1 MNSRLAQTKQ
11 VRKTAVDLM
20 ATASAEDK
28 TAIQKQVSEL
38 DANWENGTK
47 ASKTRSVRL
56 DDALVQAEALH
67 RSVNMLLEWLSDA
80 EMKLRFAGALPEEEP
95 ETVQQLNDYHMY
107 ILVFILFIF
116 QTTFKIIIYLDL
128 WRA

>member
-28 TAIQKQVSEL
+28 AAIQKQVSEL
-38 DANWENGTK
+38 DANWENVTK
-47 ASKTRSVRL
+47 ASKARSVRL

-107 ILVFILFIF
+107 ILVFVSFIF
-116 QTTFKIIIYLDL
+116 QTPFNIIISLDL